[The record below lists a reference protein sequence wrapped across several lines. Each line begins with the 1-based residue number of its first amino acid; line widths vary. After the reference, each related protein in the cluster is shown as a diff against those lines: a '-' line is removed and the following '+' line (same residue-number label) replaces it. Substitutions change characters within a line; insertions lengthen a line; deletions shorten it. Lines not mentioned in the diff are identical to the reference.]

1 MVTGLYDLHTILRA
15 RQWRI
20 AMRPDMIVSMKLTSH
35 LSVLLFPAALLAQTP
50 TLIDLSGGQIVF
62 EYTGQVTNI
71 GTASIQVGYFN
82 AVKGVNNVFSGS
94 PQDETKAL
102 FTFYTSVTTT
112 RNVLNGT
119 VRSIDR
125 DGATM
130 VYLGKGPA
138 DFSSLDSFRTGTP
151 IQASS
156 IHQHVVIDT
165 VTSGFTV
172 TNFNEVSSASPF
184 TLNGDSYQLGT
195 PGQTYRTN
203 LTGHLTTTSPP
214 SGYFV
219 GVAIGTEDSLPFLD
233 ASPNPAKATDSTGL
247 VQIMLTWGAP
257 GVASTEIHVGAP
269 DGQLMVTG
277 GPSGSAATAVWVSN
291 GTKFYLQDVS
301 GGKALNAANTL
312 AQVTA
317 IVQ

>member
-1 MVTGLYDLHTILRA
+1 MF
-15 RQWRI
+15 
-20 AMRPDMIVSMKLTSH
+20 PDMIFGMKLTSY
-35 LSVLLFPAALLAQTP
+35 LSVFLLPAALLAQPP
-50 TLIDLSGGQIVF
+50 TLIDLRGGQIVF

-82 AVKGVNNVFSGS
+82 AVKGVNNAFSGS

-102 FTFYTSVTTT
+102 FTFYTSVITT

-125 DGATM
+125 DGATT
-130 VYLGKGPA
+130 VYLAQGPS
-138 DFSSLDSFRTGTP
+138 DFSSLDSFRSGTP
-151 IQASS
+151 IQTSS

-165 VTSGFTV
+165 VTSGFMV
-172 TNFNEVSSASPF
+172 TNFNEVSSTTPF
-184 TLNGDSYQLGT
+184 TLNGDSYLLGA
-195 PGQTYRTN
+195 PGQTFRTN
-203 LTGHLTTTSPP
+203 LTGRLTSTSPP
-214 SGYFV
+214 SGYFI
-219 GVAIGTEDSLPFLD
+219 GVAVGTEDSLPFLD

-247 VQIMLTWGAP
+247 VQVTLTWGAP
-257 GVASTEIHVGAP
+257 GAASTEIHVGAP
-269 DGQLMVTG
+269 DGLLMVAG
-277 GPSGSAATAVWVSN
+277 GPSGSAATGVWVSN

-312 AQVTA
+312 AKVTA

>member
-1 MVTGLYDLHTILRA
+1 
-15 RQWRI
+15 
-20 AMRPDMIVSMKLTSH
+20 MIVGMKLTSC
-35 LSVLLFPAALLAQTP
+35 LSIIVFPAVLLAQTP
-50 TLIDLSGGQIVF
+50 TLIDLRGGQIVF
-62 EYTGQVTNI
+62 EYTGQVTNL

-82 AVKGVNNVFSGS
+82 AVTGINNVFSGS

-119 VRSIDR
+119 VRTVDR

-130 VYLGKGPA
+130 VYLAKGPA
-138 DFSSLDSFRTGTP
+138 DFSNLDSFRSGTP

-156 IHQHVVIDT
+156 IHQHVAIDT

-172 TNFNEVSSASPF
+172 TNFNEVGSATPF
-184 TLNGDSYQLGT
+184 TLNGDNYQLGA
-195 PGQTYRTN
+195 PGQTFRTN

-214 SGYFV
+214 SGYFI
-219 GVAIGTEDSLPFLD
+219 GVATGTEDSLPFLN

-247 VQIMLTWGAP
+247 AQITLTWGAP
-257 GVASTEIHVGAP
+257 GAASVEIHVGAP
-269 DGQLMVTG
+269 DGLMMVSG
-277 GPSGSAATAVWVSN
+277 GPSGSAATGVWVSN
-291 GTKFYLQDVS
+291 GTRFYLQDVT